1 MKESI
6 GSLGGK
12 YPVWV
17 LSPGLVTASL
27 FQLLNF
33 LVQMCVFFGGVGGGG
48 RKESYLY

>member
-27 FQLLNF
+27 FQLLTF
-33 LVQMCVFFGGVGGGG
+33 LFQIFFFFFGGGGGG
-48 RKESYLY
+48 RKESYL

>member
-27 FQLLNF
+27 FQLLTF
-33 LVQMCVFFGGVGGGG
+33 LVQMFFFFGGGGGGG
-48 RKESYLY
+48 RKESYL